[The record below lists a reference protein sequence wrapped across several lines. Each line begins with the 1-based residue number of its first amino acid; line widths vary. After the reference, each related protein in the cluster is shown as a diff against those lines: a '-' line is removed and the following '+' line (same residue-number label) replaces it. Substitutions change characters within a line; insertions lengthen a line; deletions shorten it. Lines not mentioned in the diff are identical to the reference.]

1 MPYRVFQ
8 ARFPEAAAELVGGLA
23 NRWGRYAAQPR
34 RVLADVRRGEIRA
47 DVLAGLTVALV
58 GLPQAIAYAAIAN
71 LPPHYG
77 LYSAIVASIVGALWG
92 SSRHLSTGP
101 TNAAS
106 LLLLAIL
113 VPVIPPDSPQFLV
126 AASLMAILVGVLRIG
141 FGLAG
146 LGLMVNFVSRGVLLG
161 FTAGAGAL
169 IAINQLRHLL
179 RLALPA
185 GSDTRAI
192 VSAAVDPASTHL
204 PSLAL
209 GLGAIAVTLLVNR
222 LLPRLPGSLVALVV
236 ITVVVVA
243 IGPAQLGVAVVG
255 SIPGALP
262 EPTDLLAVW
271 DLIRTG
277 APRSLLT
284 GALAIA
290 LLGLVEAVS
299 ISRTI
304 ARSTGQR
311 LDVNQEFV
319 GQGLANIAAG
329 LFSGYTCSGSFTRSA
344 VNHQAGAKTGLS
356 GVFAGLFV
364 LLGTLAAAPWLAD
377 LPRAGLAGVLM
388 LVAWGMID
396 REGIRRVFHAS
407 RPESAV
413 MVLTFLATLLIPL
426 ELAVLSGVLF
436 SLAMYLYSASVPRV
450 VPVVPDPTF
459 RHLVEQSPGGPQ
471 CCQLAVMNIRGA
483 LFFGATDHVEREL
496 LTLLEGEHPRRWL
509 VLRMHGV
516 DQCDFTGVEML
527 ESLVTTFRERG
538 GDVFLVQIRPPV
550 EELLE
555 RSGFFGL
562 LGRDHVLDPESAI
575 DSLFESVVDP
585 AVCWYSCSSRVFA
598 ECQAIPK
605 HLESIVIPPHR
616 PRAVDRWRELG
627 VEELERKVAAENG
640 LVVDVREPEEYE
652 HGHVHEALALPLRT
666 LFVDRPE
673 LPRDRPLILVCRS
686 GRRSLRALR
695 LLLELGY
702 EDVYMLKGG
711 VLNWKATDHP
721 LEIE

>member
-8 ARFPEAAAELVGGLA
+8 ARLPEAAAELVAGLA

-34 RVLADVRRGEIRA
+34 RVLAEVGRGEVRA
-47 DVLAGLTVALV
+47 DLLAGLTVALV
-58 GLPQAIAYAAIAN
+58 GLPQAVAYAAIAN
-71 LPPHYG
+71 LPPHFG

-106 LLLLAIL
+106 LLMLAVL
-113 VPVIPPDSPQFLV
+113 VPVIPAESPQYLV
-126 AASLMAILVGVLRIG
+126 AASLMAILVGVFRVG

-169 IAINQLRHLL
+169 IAIGQLRHLL
-179 RLALPA
+179 KLSLPA
-185 GSDTRAI
+185 GADTHSI
-192 VSAAVDPASTHL
+192 LAAAADPAAAHL
-204 PSLAL
+204 PSVAL
-209 GLGAIAVTLLVNR
+209 GLGAIVVTLTVNR

-236 ITVVVVA
+236 ATAVVVVV
-243 IGPAQLGVAVVG
+243 GPATLEVAVVG

-262 EPTDLLAVW
+262 EPTDLVATW
-271 DLIRTG
+271 DLVRSGT
-277 APRSLLT
+277 PRSLLT
-284 GALAIA
+284 GALAIS

-319 GQGLANIAAG
+319 GQGLANIASG
-329 LFSGYTCSGSFTRSA
+329 LFTGYTCSGSFTRSA
-344 VNHQAGAKTGLS
+344 VNHQAGARTGLS
-356 GVFAGLFV
+356 GVFAGAFV
-364 LLGTLAAAPWLAD
+364 LLGTVAVAPWLAE
-377 LPRAGLAGVLM
+377 LPRAALAGVLM
-388 LVAWGMID
+388 IVAWGMID
-396 REGIRRVFHAS
+396 RAGIRRVLQSS

-413 MVLTFLATLLIPL
+413 MALTFLATLLIPL

-450 VPVVPDPTF
+450 VPVAPDPTF
-459 RHLVEQSPGGPQ
+459 RHLVERPEGAPQ
-471 CCQLAVMNIRGA
+471 CCQIAVMNIRGA

-496 LTLLEGEHPRRWL
+496 LALLEGERPRRWL

-527 ESLVTTFRERG
+527 ESVVRTFRERE

-550 EELLE
+550 EEILE
-555 RSGFFGL
+555 RAGFFEL
-562 LGRDHVLDPESAI
+562 LGRNNVLEPETAI
-575 DSLFESVVDP
+575 DSLFEHVVDP
-585 AVCWYSCSSRVFA
+585 AVCWYSCGSRVFA
-598 ECQAIPK
+598 ECQAIPGGTAT
-605 HLESIVIPPHR
+605 IRIPPHR
-616 PRAVDRWRELG
+616 PRPLEPWRQLG
-627 VEELERKVAAENG
+627 VEQLERMVAAEDA

-652 HGHVHEALALPLRT
+652 HGHVHDALALPLRS

-673 LPRDRPLILVCRS
+673 LPRHRPLILVCRS
-686 GRRSLRALR
+686 GRRSQRALR

-702 EDVYMLKGG
+702 ERVFMLKGG
-711 VLNWKATDHP
+711 VLNWKAADHP
-721 LEIE
+721 LELE